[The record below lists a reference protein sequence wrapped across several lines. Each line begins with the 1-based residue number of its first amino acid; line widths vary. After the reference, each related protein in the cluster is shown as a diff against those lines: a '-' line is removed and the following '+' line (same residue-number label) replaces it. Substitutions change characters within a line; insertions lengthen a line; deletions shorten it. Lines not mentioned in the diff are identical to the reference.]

1 MELNQYVKMGILQ
14 KGSVSALAAHLGIA
28 ANSVTDAKA
37 HRRGLPNDAC
47 VKLARLLNVDAMD
60 VIAASEL
67 ATETKAE
74 KREFWLSFVNPAKAA
89 RVAGMVIFWGI
100 VTNFVTPSPAE
111 AAPILK
117 STIYDICIML
127 SLAFFSCNQGF
138 FSFGIKFFQIR
149 LKTSDRSTIKA
160 RKLTAVQPQKFRIEP
175 LIEQNRFVFRYL
187 PIQAPTLCG
196 LP

>member
-1 MELNQYVKMGILQ
+1 MTLRDYIEKGILQ
-14 KGSVSALAAHLGIA
+14 KGGVQQLADALGIA
-28 ANSVTDAKA
+28 RQHITNAKA
-37 HRRGLPNDAC
+37 HARGLPTDTC
-47 VKLARLLNVDAMD
+47 IKLARMIEADPIA

-67 ATETKAE
+67 ATEKKAE
-74 KREFWLSFVNPAKAA
+74 KREFWLSFANPAKAA

-111 AAPILK
+111 AAPMLK
-117 STIYDICIML
+117 SAIYDICIML

-149 LKTSDRSTIKA
+149 LKTSNRSTIKA
-160 RKLTAVQPQKFRIEP
+160 RKLTAVQPQKLWIEP